1 MVLRG
6 GGLSLLF
13 REPAPGFFCLP
24 GEVVGRADMAVI
36 VPDGN
41 DSQTGL

>member
-1 MVLRG
+1 MVLRD
-6 GGLSLLF
+6 GGLSLLS
-13 REPAPGFFCLP
+13 RVPAPSFFCLP
-24 GEVVGRADMAVI
+24 GGVVGRADMAVI

>member
-6 GGLSLLF
+6 GGLSLLS
-13 REPAPGFFCLP
+13 RKPAPGIFCLP

>member
-6 GGLSLLF
+6 GGLSLLS
-13 REPAPGFFCLP
+13 RKPVPGFFCLP

>member
-6 GGLSLLF
+6 GGLSLLS

-24 GEVVGRADMAVI
+24 GGVVGGQVFILKNYIFR
-36 VPDGN
+36 
-41 DSQTGL
+41 QLRF

>member
-13 REPAPGFFCLP
+13 R
-24 GEVVGRADMAVI
+24 VVGRADMTVI